1 MTAAQIIR
9 EARLKADLT
18 QTELA
23 ERLGRERAQV
33 ARWEI
38 GGQEPSFE
46 NVVAVVEACGFQL
59 ELPDRRARRRSA
71 PRRRVDD
78 KRAAGAAAAGAGA
91 DRARRRPDVTDSRGP
106 FDPYEIFSALEAERI
121 AYVVVGAF
129 ARVVHGSGETTHG
142 IDISPSLREED
153 LRRLARV
160 LDELGGHG
168 RDGEPI
174 QAEQFAAE
182 GRTEAL
188 TRAGGLAVVPTP
200 WGTRGYDRLRIRAN
214 RENLGKSIRPPI
226 ASLADCVRMLEASTR
241 AIDQERIQRIRR
253 MMELERRLARTRH
266 RGLGLE
272 R

>member
-1 MTAAQIIR
+1 
-9 EARLKADLT
+9 
-18 QTELA
+18 
-23 ERLGRERAQV
+23 
-33 ARWEI
+33 
-38 GGQEPSFE
+38 
-46 NVVAVVEACGFQL
+46 
-59 ELPDRRARRRSA
+59 
-71 PRRRVDD
+71 
-78 KRAAGAAAAGAGA
+78 
-91 DRARRRPDVTDSRGP
+91 VTDSAGP
-106 FDPYEIFSALEAERI
+106 FDPYEIFAALEAQRI

-160 LDELGGHG
+160 LDELGGRR

-174 QAEQFAAE
+174 QAERLAAE

-200 WGTRGYDRLRIRAN
+200 WGTRGYDRLRIRSN
-214 RENLGKSIRPPI
+214 RENLGKGIRPPI

-241 AIDQERIQRIRR
+241 ENDRKRIQRIRR
-253 MMELERRLARTRH
+253 MMELEQRLGRSRS
-266 RGLGLE
+266 RGLGIE